1 MIVTMRARRSTADGS
16 TVTRPSRASGLR
28 FEAIVVRSMAIISAR
43 LVIVVSPTHSHQFPS
58 TQIQVRKLTG
68 TPAHVP
74 DSQLWG
80 TKLDVVK

>member
-1 MIVTMRARRSTADGS
+1 
-16 TVTRPSRASGLR
+16 
-28 FEAIVVRSMAIISAR
+28 MAIISAR